1 MSVIRSMTGY
11 GRGEESGPAG
21 SVVAEVRSVNN
32 RFLDVQ
38 ARLPR
43 ELAALEPRVR
53 KSVQE
58 RFSRGRF
65 DVFVTRAAAESALS
79 YRLNAAAAGH
89 YIAALTQLKNDFSLA
104 GELDLALI
112 AANRDIIAGA
122 EASEDAEVAWPL
134 LSAALHQALGSLDG
148 MRRTE
153 GRALAQDIGT
163 RLETISGLV
172 AWIRERSPLTVEAA
186 KRRLEDALIRLGVS
200 SVDPG
205 RLAQEVAFIAERSDI
220 AEEMTR
226 LDSHLRQFRGLLD
239 EDRGEAV
246 GRKLDFLLQEMGR
259 EVNTTA
265 SKAAD
270 ATISQTAV
278 SIKAELEKIREQVQN
293 IE

>member
-1 MSVIRSMTGY
+1 MTGY
-11 GRGEESGPAG
+11 GRGEASGPEG
-21 SVVAEVRSVNN
+21 SVVVEVRSVNN
-32 RFLDVQ
+32 RYLDVQ
-38 ARLPR
+38 AKLSR
-43 ELAALEPRVR
+43 ELAALELRVR

-65 DVFVTRAAAESALS
+65 DVFVSRVAAEGAIS
-79 YRLNAAAAGH
+79 YRLNATAAGH

-104 GELDLALI
+104 GEIDLSLI

-134 LSAALHQALGSLDG
+134 LAAALHQALGSLDG

-172 AWIRERSPLTVEAA
+172 AGIRERSPLTVEAA